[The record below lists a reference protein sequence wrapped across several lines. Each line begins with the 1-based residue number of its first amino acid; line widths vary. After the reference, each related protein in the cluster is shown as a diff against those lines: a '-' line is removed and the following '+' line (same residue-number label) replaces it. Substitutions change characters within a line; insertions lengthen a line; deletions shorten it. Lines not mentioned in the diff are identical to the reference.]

1 MKSST
6 AEISAQLRSIQA
18 AHLGRDYSIRR
29 LMTDWERV
37 RRELEE
43 AGYSGFE
50 YDSGDTAVSGLSGE
64 WVSGK
69 IPREGRLKH
78 GSQPLLIRILD
89 ALSWNGGAV
98 DAAPENAPESIR
110 KIATEHGLEV
120 VIFTASI
127 DEVRIALCDP
137 SKHDL

>member
-1 MKSST
+1 
-6 AEISAQLRSIQA
+6 
-18 AHLGRDYSIRR
+18 
-29 LMTDWERV
+29 MTDWERV

-50 YDSGDTAVSGLSGE
+50 FDSGDTAVSGLSGE
-64 WVSGK
+64 CVSGK
-69 IPREGRLKH
+69 IPREGGLKH
-78 GSQPLLIRILD
+78 ENQTLWIRILD

-110 KIATEHGLEV
+110 NIATERGLEV
-120 VIFTASI
+120 VIFTASA
-127 DEVRIALCDP
+127 EEARIALCDP